1 MSHTGILH
9 FPASADPHLLCR
21 GILLHGRGFQQG
33 ARLWGPNSA
42 VSSQPP
48 RLLEQVRLACQRR
61 HYSPRTAEAYVYWVR
76 DYVLFH
82 GKRHPR
88 ELGAKDLEAWLNH
101 LAAQRRVSASTQSQ
115 ALNALVFLYRQVLA
129 LDLGWMDKLERVKR
143 NRPLPVVLTV
153 DEVRQVLACMHG
165 LPKLMASLI
174 YGTGLRVMECV
185 SLRVLDVDFGA
196 TRIVVRSG
204 KGAKDR
210 MTLLP
215 QNLLA
220 PLQQHLLSRAREH
233 QHARLRGGGFVPLP
247 HALARK
253 YPNAAQSFKWQYVFA
268 SSVEQRD
275 PVSQRLM
282 RWHQSPATL
291 QRAFREAVIQA
302 RIHKHATV
310 HTLRHCFATHLL
322 QGGCDIRT
330 IQTLM
335 GHNSLETT
343 MIYTHVLGSTTAV
356 RSPLDGL

>member
-1 MSHTGILH
+1 MRVGAIL
-9 FPASADPHLLCR
+9 R
-21 GILLHGRGFQQG
+21 HGPRFQQG
-33 ARLWGPNSA
+33 ARLWGPITP
-42 VSSQPP
+42 SSPQPP

-61 HYSPRTAEAYVYWVR
+61 HYSPRTADAYVYWVR

-88 ELGAKDLEAWLNH
+88 ELGAKDLEAYLNH

-115 ALNALVFLYRQVLA
+115 ALNALVFLYRQVLQ
-129 LDLGWMDKLERVKR
+129 LDLGWMEKLERAKR

-153 DEVRQVLACMHG
+153 EEVRRVLGSMQE

-174 YGTGLRVMECV
+174 YGTGLRIMECV
-185 SLRVLDVDFGA
+185 SLRVLDLDFGA
-196 TRIVVRSG
+196 GRIVVRSG

-210 MTLLP
+210 ITLLP
-215 QNLLA
+215 QNLVE
-220 PLQQHLLSRAREH
+220 PLQGHLLTRARDH
-233 QHARLRGGGFVPLP
+233 QEARLRGRGFAHLP

-253 YPNAAQSFKWQYVFA
+253 YPNAAQSFKWQYVFP
-268 SSVEQRD
+268 STVEQRD
-275 PVSQRLM
+275 PATGRRV
-282 RWHQSPATL
+282 RWHMSPSTL
-291 QRAFREAVIQA
+291 QRAFREAVVKA
-302 RIHKHATV
+302 GIHKHATV

-343 MIYTHVLGSTTAV
+343 MIYTHVLGTTTAV
-356 RSPLDGL
+356 RSPLDRL